1 MPRGALKLQVPQLG
15 HAAHD
20 DRDRKSIQASI
31 CSKEGQTVS
40 LQGYFED
47 PLHLQAENNM
57 RHSAL
62 RLQEKE
68 KVPRMSTPASSVVW
82 CLFQKNL
89 GSARAH

>member
-20 DRDRKSIQASI
+20 DRDRESIQASI

-47 PLHLQAENNM
+47 PLHLLAENNM
-57 RHSAL
+57 RHPAL

-68 KVPRMSTPASSVVW
+68 KVCCIAL
-82 CLFQKNL
+82 CLI
-89 GSARAH
+89 SRP